1 MSQPDAESTLLAH
14 AVAARAADGESRCG
28 DHWVVESDGRATLLS
43 VIDGLGHGEHA
54 ETAARVAGDVIR
66 RQAQTGLLTMMA
78 ETHRALR
85 TTRGAAIS
93 LARIGTGRLQWLA
106 VGNVQGVIRRAAGG
120 TTSHLVA
127 RGGIVGSRLPR
138 LQVSETSLAPGD
150 VLAMYTDGVNDHAGR
165 ELSTQWE
172 PRTLA
177 PWLLDRHAT
186 GSDDALVLVAKQG
199 RVQP

>member
-1 MSQPDAESTLLAH
+1 MSQVDAQSAPLAH
-14 AVAARAADGESRCG
+14 AVAARAADGESCCG

-54 ETAARVAGDVIR
+54 ETAARVAGDVVR
-66 RQAQTGLLTMMA
+66 RHAQTDLLTVMT
-78 ETHRALR
+78 ETHHALR
-85 TTRGAAIS
+85 ATRGAAVS
-93 LARIGTGRLQWLA
+93 LARIGAGRLQWLA
-106 VGNVQGVIRRAAGG
+106 VGNVQGVIRRAETG

-138 LQVSETSLAPGD
+138 MQVTETSLAAGD

-165 ELSTQWE
+165 ELTAAWE
-172 PRTLA
+172 PRSLA

>member
-1 MSQPDAESTLLAH
+1 MSQIDAESTPLAH

-54 ETAARVAGDVIR
+54 ETAARIAGDVV
-66 RQAQTGLLTMMA
+66 RQHARADLLTVMT
-78 ETHRALR
+78 ETNRALR
-85 TTRGAAIS
+85 ATRGAAVS
-93 LARIGTGRLQWLA
+93 LARIGSGRLQWLA
-106 VGNVQGVIRRAAGG
+106 VGNVQGVICRATAG

-138 LQVSETSLAPGD
+138 MQVTETSLVAGD

-165 ELSTQWE
+165 DLASLWE
-172 PRTLA
+172 PRILA